1 MKPQLCAVSALKACC
16 LLVGLLF
23 PALVRGFEGEVAG
36 LQPGQVL
43 SVEQTF
49 DGKPFSYEVGQ
60 IEVKEHC
67 IVAHVQY
74 PSPVVS
80 ELPQNNVIPVEYYL
94 PKSPQLSGPRRPA
107 VVCLHILDGSLELV
121 RMLAS
126 VLASQGVP
134 AVVFPLPYYG
144 PRGASDGPYRILADP
159 QRFVGV
165 LEQAFLEV
173 RRAVDFLAARPEVDP
188 QHIGVAGISLGAI
201 IAASAAEREP
211 RIHKAGLI
219 LAGGNLRQIVQ
230 SAREAA
236 PLRLFIAGLDATQQ
250 ASIWATL
257 DAVDPLSQA
266 SLLRERAQ
274 QGRVMMINAAEDE
287 VIPRA
292 CTEQLAEALGISQHV
307 IWLPNLGHYTAIA
320 ALPRILEKV
329 AQFFASD
336 LPADARIQ
344 EVSPA
349 QTTPLQLISATVQ
362 KLTEFYLRE
371 PAEERCHIGQMRI
384 RVDQNESTL
393 LLIRGHGQRFR
404 LEGRTSEFG
413 QVMLGQRDFPWL
425 MARNGVVFVGEPDD
439 AVKPKS
445 PLAFVNGLLLERAR
459 FAVLAVSGLSA
470 SPAAL
475 EALIRVKEEEPQAGG
490 RTLIVSPA
498 EEKSGIAVRLE
509 YGVSANFPSRIRVEG
524 IPQNVQVE
532 IESWQI
538 DAPVSAQVF
547 DPPADKPRKV
557 VSREDLYRMYGAV
570 VNFLAEMAP

>member
-1 MKPQLCAVSALKACC
+1 
-16 LLVGLLF
+16 LVGLLS
-23 PALVRGFEGEVAG
+23 PAVLRGFEGEVAG
-36 LQPGQVL
+36 LKPGLVL
-43 SVEQTF
+43 PVEQTF
-49 DGKPFSYEVGQ
+49 DGKPFSYEVGEIQ
-60 IEVKEHC
+60 VKEHC
-67 IVAHVQY
+67 IVVHVQY

-80 ELPQNNVIPVEYYL
+80 ELPQNNAIPVEYYL
-94 PKSPQLSGPRRPA
+94 PKSPQLSGFRRPA

-144 PRGASDGPYRILADP
+144 ARGASDGPYRILADP

-173 RRAVDFLAARPEVDP
+173 RRAVDFLASRPEVDP
-188 QHIGVAGISLGAI
+188 EHIGVTGISLGAI

-211 RIHKAGLI
+211 RVYKTGLI

-250 ASIWATL
+250 ASVWAAL

-266 SLLRERAQ
+266 SSLKERAQ
-274 QGRVMMINAAEDE
+274 QGRVMMVNAAEDE

-292 CTEQLAEALGISQHV
+292 CTEQLAEALGISRDV
-307 IWLPNLGHYTAIA
+307 IWLPDLGHYTAIA

-336 LPADARIQ
+336 LPADARVQ
-344 EVSPA
+344 EAPPA
-349 QTTPLQLISATVQ
+349 QNTPLQLISATVQ

-371 PAEERCHIGQMRI
+371 PGEERCHIGQIRI
-384 RVDQNESTL
+384 QVDRDEYAM

-404 LEGRTSEFG
+404 LEGRASQVG

-425 MARNGVVFVGEPDD
+425 MARNGLVFVGDPDD
-439 AVKPKS
+439 PVKPKS
-445 PLAFVNGLLLERAR
+445 PLVFVNGLVLERAR

-475 EALIRVKEEEPQAGG
+475 EALIRVREEQPQAGA
-490 RTLIVSPA
+490 RMLVVSPA
-498 EEKSGIAVRLE
+498 EEKSAITLRLE
-509 YGVSANFPSRIRVEG
+509 YAGSTFPRRIRVEG
-524 IPQNVQVE
+524 IPQTVQVE

-538 DAPVSAQVF
+538 DTPVSAQVF
-547 DPPADKPRKV
+547 DPPGDKPRKV

-570 VNFLAEMAP
+570 VDFLAEMAP